1 MISYASRSLTAVET
15 RYSHTRVRVRMRYL
29 IGAEFDLITDHA
41 PLQILFGN
49 ARAKLPA
56 RIERWGLRLMAFK
69 YRVLHVRGEDN
80 ISDYLSRHPVRST
93 HDDRLCHITE
103 EYINNVIY
111 HATPKAI
118 SLDNIRAETRSDATL
133 QKVLTALQ
141 TGDWREAENDKHMWS
156 YYNVRPS

>member
-29 IGAEFDLITDHA
+29 IGAEFELITDHA
-41 PLQILFGN
+41 PLPAQ
-49 ARAKLPA
+49 LPG

-69 YRVLHVRGEDN
+69 YRVLHVTSGPLYARRPLV
-80 ISDYLSRHPVRST
+80 SY
-93 HDDRLCHITE
+93 
-103 EYINNVIY
+103 YINNVIY

-118 SLDNIRAETRSDATL
+118 SLDNIRVETRSDTTL

-141 TGDWREAENDKHMWS
+141 TGD
-156 YYNVRPS
+156 